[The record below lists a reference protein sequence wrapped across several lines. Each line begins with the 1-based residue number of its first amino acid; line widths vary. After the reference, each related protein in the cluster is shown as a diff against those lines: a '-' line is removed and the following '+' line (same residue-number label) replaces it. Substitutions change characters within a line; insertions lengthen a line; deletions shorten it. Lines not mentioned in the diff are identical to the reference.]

1 LYAGRRKLIL
11 IEIVAVWVSFD
22 SRREIMA
29 KQKLP
34 ELTAEQRK
42 AALEK
47 AARVRKE
54 RAEIKKKLKA
64 GQLMVGDILKRADD
78 EIYGKMT
85 VKSVIESVPGV
96 GKLRAAKIMEEIG
109 ISPSR
114 RVRGLGPKQVK
125 ALKERFA

>member
-1 LYAGRRKLIL
+1 
-11 IEIVAVWVSFD
+11 
-22 SRREIMA
+22 MA

-64 GQLMVGDILKRADD
+64 GQLKVGDILKQSGD

-109 ISPSR
+109 ISTSR
-114 RVRGLGPKQVK
+114 RVKGLGPKQV
-125 ALKERFA
+125 AGLKERFSCGIRPYFE

>member
-1 LYAGRRKLIL
+1 
-11 IEIVAVWVSFD
+11 
-22 SRREIMA
+22 MT
-29 KQKLP
+29 KQELP

-54 RAEIKKKLKA
+54 RADIKKKLKE
-64 GQLMVGDILKRADD
+64 GKLKVSDILKKVDD

-85 VKSVIESVPGV
+85 VRSVIESVPGV

-109 ISPSR
+109 ISASR
-114 RVRGLGPKQVK
+114 RVKGLGPKQIS
-125 ALKERFA
+125 ALKDRFS

>member
-1 LYAGRRKLIL
+1 
-11 IEIVAVWVSFD
+11 
-22 SRREIMA
+22 MA
-29 KQKLP
+29 KQELP

-54 RAEIKKKLKA
+54 RANIKKKLKE
-64 GQLMVGDILKRADD
+64 GKLKVSDILKKADD

-109 ISPSR
+109 ISTSR
-114 RVRGLGPKQVK
+114 RVKGLGPKQIR
-125 ALKERFA
+125 ALKEKFS

>member
-1 LYAGRRKLIL
+1 
-11 IEIVAVWVSFD
+11 
-22 SRREIMA
+22 MA

-47 AARVRKE
+47 AAKVRKE
-54 RAEIKKKLKA
+54 RAEIKKRLKA
-64 GQLMVGDILKRADD
+64 GELKVSDVLKKADD

-109 ISPSR
+109 ISTSR

>member
-1 LYAGRRKLIL
+1 
-11 IEIVAVWVSFD
+11 
-22 SRREIMA
+22 MA
-29 KQKLP
+29 KQELP

-54 RAEIKKKLKA
+54 RADIKRKLKE
-64 GQLMVGDILKRADD
+64 GKLKVSDILKKADD

-109 ISPSR
+109 ISTSR
-114 RVRGLGPKQVK
+114 RVKGLGPKQIS
-125 ALKERFA
+125 ALRERFS

>member
-1 LYAGRRKLIL
+1 
-11 IEIVAVWVSFD
+11 
-22 SRREIMA
+22 MA
-29 KQKLP
+29 KQELP

-54 RAEIKKKLKA
+54 RADIKRKLKE
-64 GQLMVGDILKRADD
+64 GKLKVSDVLKKADD

-109 ISPSR
+109 ISASR
-114 RVRGLGPKQVK
+114 RVKGLGPKQIS
-125 ALKERFA
+125 ALKERFS

>member
-1 LYAGRRKLIL
+1 
-11 IEIVAVWVSFD
+11 
-22 SRREIMA
+22 MA

-47 AARVRKE
+47 AARIRKA
-54 RAEIKKKLKA
+54 RADVKKKLKL
-64 GQLMVGDILKRADD
+64 GELKVGDILSRPSD

-109 ISPSR
+109 ISTSR
-114 RVRGLGPKQVK
+114 RIKGLGPKQVQ

>member
-1 LYAGRRKLIL
+1 
-11 IEIVAVWVSFD
+11 
-22 SRREIMA
+22 MA
-29 KQKLP
+29 KQVLP

-47 AARVRKE
+47 AAKVRKD

-64 GQLMVGDILKRADD
+64 GHLKVSDILKRADD

-109 ISPSR
+109 ISESR
-114 RVRGLGPKQVK
+114 RVKGLGPKQVS
-125 ALKERFA
+125 ALKEKFS

>member
-1 LYAGRRKLIL
+1 
-11 IEIVAVWVSFD
+11 
-22 SRREIMA
+22 MA
-29 KQKLP
+29 KQELP

-54 RAEIKKKLKA
+54 RAEIKKRLKEGKLK
-64 GQLMVGDILKRADD
+64 VSDILKKADD

-109 ISPSR
+109 ISTTR
-114 RVRGLGPKQVK
+114 RVKGLGPKQIS
-125 ALKERFA
+125 ALKEKFS

>member
-1 LYAGRRKLIL
+1 
-11 IEIVAVWVSFD
+11 
-22 SRREIMA
+22 MA
-29 KQKLP
+29 KQQLP
-34 ELTAEQRK
+34 ELTPEQRK

-64 GQLMVGDILKRADD
+64 GDLKVSDVLNRAGD

-114 RVRGLGPKQVK
+114 RVKGLGPKQEK
-125 ALKERFA
+125 ALRERFA

>member
-1 LYAGRRKLIL
+1 
-11 IEIVAVWVSFD
+11 
-22 SRREIMA
+22 MA

-54 RAEIKKKLKA
+54 RAEIKKKLKT
-64 GQLMVGDILKRADD
+64 GDLKVGDVLARTND

-96 GKLRAAKIMEEIG
+96 GKLRAAKIMEDIG

-114 RVRGLGPKQVK
+114 RVKGLGPKQVQ
-125 ALKERFA
+125 ALKDRFA

>member
-1 LYAGRRKLIL
+1 
-11 IEIVAVWVSFD
+11 
-22 SRREIMA
+22 MA
-29 KQKLP
+29 KQELP
-34 ELTAEQRK
+34 ELTTEQRK

-54 RAEIKKKLKA
+54 RAEIKKKLKE
-64 GQLMVGDILKRADD
+64 GKLKVSDILKKADD

-109 ISPSR
+109 ISATR
-114 RVRGLGPKQVK
+114 RVKGLGPKQIS
-125 ALKERFA
+125 ALKEKFS

>member
-1 LYAGRRKLIL
+1 
-11 IEIVAVWVSFD
+11 
-22 SRREIMA
+22 MA

-54 RAEIKKKLKA
+54 RAEIKKKIKA
-64 GQLMVGDILKRADD
+64 GQLKVSDILKRASD

-109 ISPSR
+109 ISESR
-114 RVRGLGPKQVK
+114 RVKGLGPKQVN
-125 ALKERFA
+125 ALKDRFA

>member
-1 LYAGRRKLIL
+1 
-11 IEIVAVWVSFD
+11 
-22 SRREIMA
+22 MA

-47 AARVRKE
+47 AAKVRKE

-64 GQLMVGDILKRADD
+64 GQLTVGDILKRADD

-114 RVRGLGPKQVK
+114 RVKGLGPKQIS
-125 ALKERFA
+125 ALKEDPRFK

>member
-1 LYAGRRKLIL
+1 MIRGGL
-11 IEIVAVWVSFD
+11 
-22 SRREIMA
+22 IMA

-47 AARVRKE
+47 AAKVRKE

-64 GQLMVGDILKRADD
+64 GQLKVSEILKKADD

-109 ISPSR
+109 ISTSR
-114 RVRGLGPKQVK
+114 RVKGLGPKQIA
-125 ALKERFA
+125 ALKDKFA

>member
-1 LYAGRRKLIL
+1 
-11 IEIVAVWVSFD
+11 
-22 SRREIMA
+22 MA
-29 KQKLP
+29 KQELP

-47 AARVRKE
+47 AALVRKE
-54 RAEIKKKLKA
+54 RADIKRRLKEGKLK
-64 GQLMVGDILKRADD
+64 VSDILKKADD

-109 ISPSR
+109 ISTSR
-114 RVRGLGPKQVK
+114 RVKGLGPKQIS
-125 ALKERFA
+125 ALKERFS

>member
-1 LYAGRRKLIL
+1 
-11 IEIVAVWVSFD
+11 
-22 SRREIMA
+22 MA

-47 AARVRKE
+47 AARIRKE
-54 RAEIKKKLKA
+54 RADIKKKLKT
-64 GQLMVGDILKRADD
+64 GDLKVGDILNKTSD

-114 RVRGLGPKQVK
+114 RIKGLGPKQVQ

>member
-1 LYAGRRKLIL
+1 
-11 IEIVAVWVSFD
+11 
-22 SRREIMA
+22 MA
-29 KQKLP
+29 KQQLP
-34 ELTAEQRK
+34 VLTAEQRK

-54 RAEIKKKLKA
+54 RADIKKKLKA
-64 GQLMVGDILKRADD
+64 GELKVGDILNRPSD

-96 GKLRAAKIMEEIG
+96 GKLRAAKIMEDIG

-114 RVRGLGPKQVK
+114 RIKGLGPKQVQ
-125 ALKERFA
+125 ALKEKFA

>member
-1 LYAGRRKLIL
+1 
-11 IEIVAVWVSFD
+11 
-22 SRREIMA
+22 MA
-29 KQKLP
+29 TQKLP

-54 RAEIKKKLKA
+54 RAEIKKRLKA
-64 GQLMVGDILKRADD
+64 GHLKVGDVLNRADD

-96 GKLRAAKIMEEIG
+96 GKLRATKIMEEIG

-114 RVRGLGPKQVK
+114 RVKGLGPKQTK
-125 ALKERFA
+125 ALRERFA